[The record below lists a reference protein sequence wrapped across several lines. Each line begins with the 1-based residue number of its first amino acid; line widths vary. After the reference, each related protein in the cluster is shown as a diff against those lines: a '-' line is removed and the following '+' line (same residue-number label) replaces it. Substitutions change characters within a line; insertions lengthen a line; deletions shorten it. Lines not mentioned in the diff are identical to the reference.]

1 MTWTARVDLPSDP
14 VTGNRRQ
21 ARKTLKT
28 KREAQDWLTQTVH
41 ELQTGGYIEPT
52 KAMLAE

>member
-1 MTWTARVDLPSDP
+1 VTWTARVDLPSDP